1 MGLILFG
8 FLRLRT
14 LTIGA
19 YFVFGA
25 SMVQA
30 QTSLTYAVTSDAKEI
45 LIGNIL
51 KLAIDKSGRANE
63 FIHNVRND
71 ALTET
76 RLVESVKNGSL
87 DVMWAGT
94 QTAYEEELTPIRIPL
109 FKGLLGHR
117 IFIIRQGDQARFDRV
132 QTLDDLRQIRLGQ
145 GREWGDT
152 VVLKAANLNVVDPL
166 KYESLFH
173 MLDGGRFEA
182 FPRAVHEPWSEVA
195 SRRDLNLTVEKR
207 ILLVY
212 PFAMYFFVSKDNQE
226 LARVIEQGMRNAI
239 ADGSYNDIFFANPV
253 IKDALDRSKL
263 KDRIVFRLPNPNM
276 SPHTPFDDKDLW
288 LNLEDL

>member
-1 MGLILFG
+1 MKPLHRRRLVRAGLGCILWFACALSA
-8 FLRLRT
+8 F
-14 LTIGA
+14 
-19 YFVFGA
+19 
-25 SMVQA
+25 A
-30 QTSLTYAVTSDAKEI
+30 QTQLTYSVTDDAKEV

-51 KLAIDKSGRANE
+51 KLAIEKSGRGGEFTHNIRNE
-63 FIHNVRND
+63 

-76 RLVESVKNGSL
+76 RLVESVKGGSIT
-87 DVMWAGT
+87 VMWAGT
-94 QTAYEEELTPIRIPL
+94 QKAYEDQLLPIRIPL

-117 IFIIRQGDQARFDRV
+117 IMIIRQGDQARFDRV
-132 QTLDDLRQIRLGQ
+132 QTLDDLRQIPLGQ

-152 VVLKAANLNVVDPL
+152 VVLKAANLKVVAPL

-173 MLDGGRFEA
+173 MLDGSRFDA

-195 SRRDLNLTVEKR
+195 THPDLNLTVEKR

-212 PFAMYFFVSKDNQE
+212 PFAMYFFVAKDNHM
-226 LARVIEQGMRNAI
+226 LARVIEEGMRNAI

-253 IKDALDRSKL
+253 IKDALDRSNL
-263 KDRIVFRLPNPNM
+263 KERIVFRLSNPNM
-276 SPHTPFDDKDLW
+276 SPLTPYDDKSLW